1 MSEKTVLVQKKD
13 RIYTLVMNRPEV
25 MNALNEELVNELLKA
40 LEKIASDEAI
50 RVVVLEGAGGN
61 FSSGADMSLFLQNAT
76 APEWLVGMKRFGR
89 LVRMIR
95 EIPQPVITKVRGAAV
110 GGGINLALAGDFVF
124 ASHDARLCENFV
136 HIGAVLDGGGT
147 YFLPRLVGLVKAREL
162 ALLGDFFDGKTAAS
176 MGLIYKSVPDEDLDL
191 EVETLA
197 KRLSGKSLKAMGLIK
212 AGLDGS
218 FDMSLNE
225 VLEWEAAHQAVML
238 QTTEHKEAV
247 KNFLM
252 SRGKLKN

>member
-1 MSEKTVLVQKKD
+1 MSEKTVLVQKED
-13 RIYTLVMNRPEV
+13 RICALVMNRPEV
-25 MNALNEELVNELLKA
+25 MNALNEELVNELLNG

-61 FSSGADMSLFLQNAT
+61 FSSGADMSLFLQNGT
-76 APEWLVGMKRFGR
+76 APEWLEGMKRFGR

-95 EIPQPVITKVRGAAV
+95 DIPQPVITKVRGAAV

-147 YFLPRLVGLVKAREL
+147 YFLPRLVGLAKAREL

-176 MGLIYKSVPDEDLDL
+176 MGLIYKSVPDEDLDR

-197 KRLSGKSLKAMGLIK
+197 KGLSGKSLKAMALIK
-212 AGLDGS
+212 TGLDGS

-238 QTTEHKEAV
+238 QTSEHKEAV
-247 KNFLM
+247 KNFLIL
-252 SRGKLKN
+252 RGKLKD